1 MINHDSYLRT
11 RDAFFYEG
19 ARVPELIIIKKNNI
33 LFIFFFFFLY
43 SVQHYDDKMNIVQ
56 KLGPFQ

>member
-11 RDAFFYEG
+11 RDAFLYHED
-19 ARVPELIIIKKNNI
+19 RVPELIIIKKNNI

-43 SVQHYDDKMNIVQ
+43 SIQHYDDKMNIVQ
-56 KLGPFQ
+56 KLGPF

>member
-1 MINHDSYLRT
+1 MINHYRLLAHAKT
-11 RDAFFYEG
+11 FFYEG

-43 SVQHYDDKMNIVQ
+43 SIQHCDDKMNIVQ
-56 KLGPFQ
+56 KLGPF